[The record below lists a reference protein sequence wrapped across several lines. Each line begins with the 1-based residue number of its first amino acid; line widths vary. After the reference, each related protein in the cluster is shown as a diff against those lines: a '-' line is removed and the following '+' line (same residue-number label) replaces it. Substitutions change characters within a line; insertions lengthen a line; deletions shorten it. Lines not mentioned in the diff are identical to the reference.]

1 MREIKFKL
9 SYWTDERQDTE
20 KEGWII
26 SQGIKLVDFFNGN
39 EDQFD
44 FSDGGYLQFQDV
56 DWDLDKYEWLEY
68 TGLLDKNGKEI
79 YEGDIVKDGNYVGV
93 VEWGV
98 GRAGFIATGGNQSMA
113 MTTRFGSKAKDCEVI
128 GNIYENPE
136 LITNLDK
143 KK

>member
-1 MREIKFKL
+1 MSALQQDIYNQIKFRTKHL
-9 SYWTDERQDTE
+9 QHGWAYFTLDEVLRH
-20 KEGWII
+20 
-26 SQGIKLVDFFNGN
+26 
-39 EDQFD
+39 
-44 FSDGGYLQFQDV
+44 
-56 DWDLDKYEWLEY
+56 DKVVPAWVYENPQLKKDRW
-68 TGLLDKNGKEI
+68 TGLLDKEQKEI

-98 GRAGFIATGGNQSMA
+98 GRAGFIATGGNQSIA
-113 MTTRFGSKAKDCEVI
+113 MTTSFGLKAKDCEVI